1 MALTSCSAAA
11 MTEGVSKPVG
21 CSAAR
26 TEDLAEPGADLAFS
40 LSQETL
46 GRQSA
51 PDRFTLHNYMPV
63 APQTAP
69 PPLRA
74 AINQACRHLSGVVTI
89 SSQC

>member
-21 CSAAR
+21 CSASR

-46 GRQSA
+46 ARQSEN
-51 PDRFTLHNYMPV
+51 RLTLHNYMPV

-74 AINQACRHLSGVVTI
+74 AINQACRHLSGVVTV